1 MRLPSAALFLG
12 LLAGCA
18 GAPRAPEPLCRIAR
32 GRTTGPDVPPEAWL
46 SLLLHG
52 YDANTS
58 QVVGAPLDCTG
69 TPIAWQDVDDN
80 CVARLETPL
89 PAGRLTPNSVVVAN
103 LDANT
108 RLVWIQ
114 LQRFQDGD
122 ALGPLA
128 RVEVRGDSLL
138 VLALGSARSG
148 PERTRLRIE
157 QLDTVDLAVL
167 EGDRCEGQSCQ
178 RLARLIPQ
186 RGRRFIAEPFRLPD
200 GKCAGP
206 ASLAVKRL
214 KEVPATAGFRRI
226 FELESTLAFSA
237 TQLVVHEQ
245 LFVRD
250 RDARLPTAP
259 LRLYRSAQDDR
270 TVTATPDQLVVSKP
284 SLWARLADF
293 SDPP

>member
-1 MRLPSAALFLG
+1 MRLRLALFLAF
-12 LLAGCA
+12 LAGGCA
-18 GAPRAPEPLCRIAR
+18 GAPRAPEALCRVERSRSA
-32 GRTTGPDVPPEAWL
+32 GPEVPPEAWL

-69 TPIAWQDVDDN
+69 TPIAWQDVDDT
-80 CVARLETPL
+80 CAVRVEAPL
-89 PAGRLTPNSVVVAN
+89 PAGRLTPSSVVVAN

-114 LQRFQDGD
+114 LQRFSDGD

-128 RVEVRGDSLL
+128 RVEVRSDSLV
-138 VLALGSARSG
+138 VLNIGSARSG
-148 PERTRLRIE
+148 PERTRLRLE
-157 QLDTVDLAVL
+157 QLDNVNLAVL
-167 EGDRCEGQSCQ
+167 EGERCEGASCQ
-178 RLARLIPQ
+178 RLARLIPE

-206 ASLAVKRL
+206 ATLAVKRS
-214 KEVPATAGFRRI
+214 KEVPSTPGFRRI
-226 FELESTLAFSA
+226 FELESSLAFSP

-250 RDARLPTAP
+250 RDSKSPTAP
-259 LRLYRSAQDDR
+259 LRLYRSAQDER
-270 TVTATPDQLVVSKP
+270 TVTATADQLVVSKS

-293 SDPP
+293 

>member
-1 MRLPSAALFLG
+1 MRAPGAALCLG

-18 GAPRAPEPLCRIAR
+18 GAPRAPEGLCRVERNR
-32 GRTTGPDVPPEAWL
+32 GAGPDVAPEAWL

-69 TPIAWQDVDDN
+69 TPIAWQDVDDS
-80 CVARLETPL
+80 CAARMETPL
-89 PAGRLTPNSVVVAN
+89 PAGRLTPSSVVVAN

-114 LQRFQDGD
+114 LQRFPDGD

-128 RVEVRGDSLL
+128 RVEVRSDSLV
-138 VLALGSARSG
+138 VLATGSARSG
-148 PERTRLRIE
+148 PERTRLRLE
-157 QLDTVDLAVL
+157 QLNGVDLAVL
-167 EGDRCEGQSCQ
+167 EGEHCDGPACQ

-186 RGRRFIAEPFRLPD
+186 RGRRFIPEPFRLPD

-206 ASLAVKRL
+206 AALAVKRQ
-214 KEVPATAGFRRI
+214 KEVPSTPGFRRI
-226 FELESTLAFSA
+226 FELESTLAFSPS
-237 TQLVVHEQ
+237 QLVVHEQ

-250 RDARLPTAP
+250 RDIRLPTAP
-259 LRLYRSAQDDR
+259 LRLYRSAQDER
-270 TVTATPDQLVVSKP
+270 TVTATPDQLVVTKR
-284 SLWARLADF
+284 SLWARLSDF